1 MVREW
6 LRRPRIVT
14 DLESENLFRGVPF
27 GFVNDE
33 WEKVKGQMV
42 SGDEIWEFSSSD
54 DYWKRLPDR
63 KSISD
68 EVATRAGVSLV
79 RNGEIVA
86 SLVVVRA
93 IPKHRLPGDA

>member
-6 LRRPRIVT
+6 LRRPRNIA
-14 DLESENLFRGVPF
+14 DLERENLYRGIPF

-33 WEKVKGQMV
+33 WEKLKGQIL
-42 SGDEIWEFSSSD
+42 SGDEVWEFSSSD
-54 DYWKRLPDR
+54 DYWHRLPAR

-68 EVATRAGVSLV
+68 EVATRAGISLV

-86 SLVVVRA
+86 SLVLIQA
-93 IPKHRLPGDA
+93 HQKPRLPDDT